1 MYLTGILVIS
11 VYLLV
16 LYIAVA
22 GRLWCGCAGPQSV
35 RTEIFL
41 WLEKLT
47 DGELSVR
54 MRRAP
59 GVWTAERIV
68 RKAAKQVLWIAVALW
83 TGFSLDGYFTPI
95 RPLAAGVIHSDLSSW
110 EHFWTFFYALATY
123 GYAGFMPAPR
133 IPFKED
139 AVRDRGS
146 LAYLA
151 ESGKI
156 ENMFRKSVQALH
168 GPHDCQCR
176 WLHH

>member
-1 MYLTGILVIS
+1 MGQRQAALFDLGPRSFYSFGLVLYPPDFMYLTGILVIS

-68 RKAAKQVLWIAVALW
+68 RKAAEQVL
-83 TGFSLDGYFTPI
+83 
-95 RPLAAGVIHSDLSSW
+95 
-110 EHFWTFFYALATY
+110 
-123 GYAGFMPAPR
+123 
-133 IPFKED
+133 
-139 AVRDRGS
+139 
-146 LAYLA
+146 
-151 ESGKI
+151 
-156 ENMFRKSVQALH
+156 
-168 GPHDCQCR
+168 
-176 WLHH
+176 